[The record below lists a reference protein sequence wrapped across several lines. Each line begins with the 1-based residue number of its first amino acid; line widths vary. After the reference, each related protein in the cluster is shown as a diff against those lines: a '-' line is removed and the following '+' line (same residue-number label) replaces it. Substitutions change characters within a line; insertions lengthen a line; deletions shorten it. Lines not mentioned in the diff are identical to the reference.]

1 MRVFIET
8 IKESGLLDDHG
19 ILQFHG
25 DTPAKQMQIFK
36 DIDAFLDNTPQIKLM
51 CYTSKVT
58 VGADIQ
64 TEFDRVFLHADARDG
79 PCARDCFQMIARFR
93 NLDDTVIN
101 VLLPQ
106 KKMQYDPLLTY
117 RSELK
122 RFKLR
127 QGLARQLNDLYLRSD
142 KELVQGIIQWS
153 STDLMKIAA
162 ATSFEKRRLFD
173 VDFHRL
179 CKDQHYKIQIESVL
193 SVKA

>member
-1 MRVFIET
+1 
-8 IKESGLLDDHG
+8 
-19 ILQFHG
+19 
-25 DTPAKQMQIFK
+25 
-36 DIDAFLDNTPQIKLM
+36 M

-79 PCARDCFQMIARFR
+79 PCARDCFQMIGRFR
-93 NLDDTVIN
+93 NLNDTVIN

-142 KELVQGIIQWS
+142 RELVQGIIQWS
-153 STDLMKIAA
+153 STNLMRIAA

-179 CKDQHYKIQIESVL
+179 CKDQHYKIQIEICSIGEG
-193 SVKA
+193 VKEEINKILLEAKEKSKCKKQMTSALRFNQ